1 VMKALFA
8 ALLLASCGLALSVK
22 NAEDDMLDV
31 RAAPKAR
38 AAVRSAD
45 ERVWSQTA
53 EDLDDMRR
61 ERRKRS
67 IDERQEKHFDE
78 ADTNKDGVLSVE
90 EYRTFYRK
98 PLERLE
104 DGESKR
110 KAIEAS
116 DRMRGEVFE
125 RLDKDHNGA
134 LAKGEWDKV
143 FSKQRAKLNHDDG
156 AFEAMMED
164 EAEAY
169 SPGRIQKRLRKD
181 GRLLHLLRTDA
192 QRDSAFAEADA
203 DQDKTISLDELQA
216 YMAKPHVDMEREQV
230 ERSAQRDAERKTR
243 YETRKQEHL
252 GELESDIT
260 TAHDETKHHERSE
273 AESTMRK
280 SLDEH
285 TAKMEQAR
293 QDFDAK
299 FAARQKEIEDRMVQ
313 AKDRM
318 RSLRARQVER
328 TFKHYDRDRDGKI
341 TADEW
346 HTAIKKSSAGAPD
359 EEEDEQMREALR
371 KEASGT
377 GASSL

>member
-1 VMKALFA
+1 M
-8 ALLLASCGLALSVK
+8 
-22 NAEDDMLDV
+22 
-31 RAAPKAR
+31 
-38 AAVRSAD
+38 
-45 ERVWSQTA
+45 
-53 EDLDDMRR
+53 
-61 ERRKRS
+61 
-67 IDERQEKHFDE
+67 
-78 ADTNKDGVLSVE
+78 
-90 EYRTFYRK
+90 
-98 PLERLE
+98 
-104 DGESKR
+104 
-110 KAIEAS
+110 
-116 DRMRGEVFE
+116 
-125 RLDKDHNGA
+125 
-134 LAKGEWDKV
+134 
-143 FSKQRAKLNHDDG
+143 
-156 AFEAMMED
+156 
-164 EAEAY
+164 
-169 SPGRIQKRLRKD
+169 
-181 GRLLHLLRTDA
+181 
-192 QRDSAFAEADA
+192 
-203 DQDKTISLDELQA
+203 
-216 YMAKPHVDMEREQV
+216 
-230 ERSAQRDAERKTR
+230 
-243 YETRKQEHL
+243 
-252 GELESDIT
+252 
-260 TAHDETKHHERSE
+260 KHHERSE